1 MVKGKLYK
9 ATSIH
14 SINLVIL
21 CTKYKPKTNT
31 FNGVIVGSNN
41 IDEIGEYSKEWNATA
56 FEEFIGQLSLNNCSL
71 NK

>member
-1 MVKGKLYK
+1 MIKGKLYR
-9 ATSIH
+9 AIH
-14 SINLVIL
+14 AKNLVIL

-31 FNGVIVGSNN
+31 FNGVIVCCNDIVEMG
-41 IDEIGEYSKEWNATA
+41 DYSKGWVATA